1 MGSEGEKH
9 LLELLLLFPF
19 RFCYSP
25 SRIWFCIGGS
35 SEEQPW
41 DEEEEK
47 ENDKGKEMRRDW
59 GGGSVGRTGR
69 TGLDV
74 PASPPSKSPFLFFL
88 GITPGYGLWGARLG
102 GVVACFT
109 ARLAEI
115 SGVCVR
121 DFWTPGVDRTG
132 RLDEAPTLQS
142 DDLVCFS
149 AGRRLNTRVRTM
161 MHDGRRA
168 RMCEELR
175 SF

>member
-1 MGSEGEKH
+1 
-9 LLELLLLFPF
+9 
-19 RFCYSP
+19 
-25 SRIWFCIGGS
+25 
-35 SEEQPW
+35 
-41 DEEEEK
+41 
-47 ENDKGKEMRRDW
+47 MRRRRKRTIRGRRCVGTREEAAW
-59 GGGSVGRTGR
+59 GGRE
-69 TGLDV
+69 GLGWMFL
-74 PASPPSKSPFLFFL
+74 PLPPLKALFFFFL
-88 GITPGYGLWGARLG
+88 GITPGYGLWGVRLG

-121 DFWTPGVDRTG
+121 DFWTPGVDSTG